1 MLVIDDTCICANP
14 GGLEVINPVGRR
26 RVSCA
31 VHDIDGTHSLIRD
44 WPPVMSRVLHTVIVE
59 GLPTGY
65 DDSVRIEEL
74 SRMVG
79 REELPETDLFCI
91 ESAGLSALT
100 QMEWAIRM
108 GIEACTVDL
117 PEYALTPED
126 RIANAAAIADIWDG
140 NECSGHEDPPEVT
153 AFLHQHAPRLFRF
166 YEKVLNSY
174 CRDSNLE
181 AAGKDPEPWR
191 VRGSMEFLSA
201 LHGLGV
207 RNYFVTGAV
216 VDDRSPGGIREEVRV
231 LGYDIG
237 PGRVI
242 EAIMGSRW
250 DTKRPKAEVLQA
262 LCDELDLDPGE
273 MLIVGDGRAEIRA
286 GRAAG
291 AVTLSRLPRTALRGR
306 QIHRTVGT
314 NYIVSEYRPEE
325 LGLIMPDIDSHWR

>member
-1 MLVIDDTCICANP
+1 MLIIDDAGAPANL
-14 GGLEVINPVGRR
+14 GDLEIVHAVGRR

-44 WPPVMSRVLHTVIVE
+44 WPPVMSRVLHAVVVE

-65 DDSVRIEEL
+65 DNPVRVEEL
-74 SRMVG
+74 SYKVG
-79 REELPETDLFCI
+79 CEKLPETNRFCV

-100 QMEWAIRM
+100 QMEWAIRR
-108 GIEACTVDL
+108 GIEAGTVAL
-117 PEYALTPED
+117 PEYTLTPDD
-126 RIANAAAIADIWDG
+126 RMANSAAIADIWDG
-140 NECSGHEDPPEVT
+140 NERSGHEDPPEVT
-153 AFLHQHAPRLFRF
+153 AFLHQHAPRLFRL

-174 CRDSNLE
+174 CRDCNLE

-191 VRGSMEFLSA
+191 VRGSIEFLSA
-201 LHGLGV
+201 LHGQGV
-207 RNYFVTGAV
+207 RNFFVTGAV
-216 VDDRSPGGIREEVRV
+216 VDDRSPGGIREEVQV

-237 PGRVI
+237 PDRVV

-262 LCDELDLDPGE
+262 LCDELGLDPGE

-291 AVTLSRLPRTALRGR
+291 AVTLSRLSRTAVRGR
-306 QIHRTVGT
+306 QIHRTLGT
-314 NYIVSEYRPEE
+314 NYIVSEYRPDE
-325 LGLIMPDIDSHWR
+325 LKLIMPGIDSHW